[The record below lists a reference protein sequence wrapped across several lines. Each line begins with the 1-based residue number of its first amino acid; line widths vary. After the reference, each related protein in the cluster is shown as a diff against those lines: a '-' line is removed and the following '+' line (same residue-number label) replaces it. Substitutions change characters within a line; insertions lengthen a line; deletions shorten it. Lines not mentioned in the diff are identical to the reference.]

1 MSAPVRTR
9 FCPSPTG
16 LVHVGL
22 IRTALFNWAHAR
34 HTGGTFVFRIE
45 DTDASRDSEDSY
57 RHLLD
62 SLRWL
67 GLDWDEGPE
76 VGGPHGPYRQS
87 ERHEIYADVAAK
99 LLAAG
104 HAYESF
110 STNEEV
116 DARRRAAGQDTKLG
130 YDNHDRFLTDE
141 QKAAFRAEGRQPVL
155 RLKMPDEDL
164 TWTDLV
170 RGEVRFAA
178 GAVPDF
184 VLVRG
189 NGVPL
194 YPFVNPVDDALMG
207 ITDVLRGEDLLPSTP
222 RQLAL
227 YAALTD
233 IGVAQGTPRFGHLP
247 LVTGEGTK
255 KLSKRDPT
263 SNLDVYRE
271 RGFLPEGLVNYLA
284 LLGWSIAEDR
294 DIFSPAEMV
303 EAFDVTRVSA
313 NPARFD
319 LKKAEAI
326 NATHLRALPVGDFT
340 ARVVPYL
347 AAAGLVSDPPTG
359 RAAARPRGDR
369 PARPGADDRAVRR
382 GRPARVP
389 VRRRRRDRGGRG
401 RQAPAAG
408 GRRDPRRGD
417 GGPAG
422 AAGVVDAGDRGGA
435 QGRPRR
441 GAGPQAPAG
450 VRPGAGGRQ
459 RPHGLPA
466 ALRVDGTAGPRA
478 HARAPGRSPCADRAT
493 AGRMT
498 YPGAGFPADEGPYT
512 GPPPMLPPRPAA
524 LAATDLA
531 ATAWPQQPGPLV
543 PATASRLVPATG
555 VVPAAAPP
563 RRPRRCA
570 GPRRPAPRRTSSRS
584 RTCSAMRSRDW
595 AWWRPLLGLLLVAVV
610 YVVAATVVVVL
621 TLLTGVGTDFAQLDL
636 VDPLTLLV
644 TNLSLIV
651 AIPVVWLAWVTAHGM
666 RPGWSSSVLARLR
679 WRLVL
684 PYSLLALGTLG
695 AGIGLSVLAGVPVRG
710 RAGDR
715 AGRLV
720 RLAAAGRRPDHA
732 AAVGRGGVPLPRVP
746 EPGHRRRGCATRRPA
761 R

>member
-1 MSAPVRTR
+1 MLPAAPVRTR

-45 DTDASRDSEDSY
+45 DTDAARDSEESY

-76 VGGPHGPYRQS
+76 VGGPRGPYRQS
-87 ERHEIYADVAAK
+87 ERHDIYREVAAK

-116 DARRRAAGQDTKLG
+116 DARRRAAGQDPKLG
-130 YDNHDRFLTDE
+130 YDNHDRFLNDA
-141 QKAAFRAEGRQPVL
+141 QKTAFRDEGRQPVL
-155 RLKMPDEDL
+155 RLRMPDSDL
-164 TWTDLV
+164 RWTDLV

-233 IGVAQGTPRFGHLP
+233 IGVAAGTPRFGHLP

-271 RGFLPEGLVNYLA
+271 RGFLPEGLVNYLS

-294 DIFSPAEMV
+294 DVFSTAELV
-303 EAFDVTRVSA
+303 ESFDITRVSA

-326 NATHLRALPVGDFT
+326 NATHLRALPVEEFV

-347 AAAGLVSDPPTG
+347 VGAGLVAEPPTPEQDGVLRAIAPLAQERMIVLSEAVGLLGFLFVDEVEIDPAAAAKQLAGPDAAEVLDAATAALESLGNWSTAAIEEALKAALVEGLGRKPRQAFGPVRVAVSGRTVSPPLYESIELLGRERTLARLASARARTEDPP
-359 RAAARPRGDR
+359 
-369 PARPGADDRAVRR
+369 
-382 GRPARVP
+382 
-389 VRRRRRDRGGRG
+389 
-401 RQAPAAG
+401 APAAG
-408 GRRDPRRGD
+408 
-417 GGPAG
+417 
-422 AAGVVDAGDRGGA
+422 
-435 QGRPRR
+435 
-441 GAGPQAPAG
+441 
-450 VRPGAGGRQ
+450 
-459 RPHGLPA
+459 
-466 ALRVDGTAGPRA
+466 
-478 HARAPGRSPCADRAT
+478 
-493 AGRMT
+493 
-498 YPGAGFPADEGPYT
+498 
-512 GPPPMLPPRPAA
+512 
-524 LAATDLA
+524 
-531 ATAWPQQPGPLV
+531 
-543 PATASRLVPATG
+543 
-555 VVPAAAPP
+555 
-563 RRPRRCA
+563 
-570 GPRRPAPRRTSSRS
+570 
-584 RTCSAMRSRDW
+584 
-595 AWWRPLLGLLLVAVV
+595 
-610 YVVAATVVVVL
+610 
-621 TLLTGVGTDFAQLDL
+621 
-636 VDPLTLLV
+636 
-644 TNLSLIV
+644 
-651 AIPVVWLAWVTAHGM
+651 
-666 RPGWSSSVLARLR
+666 
-679 WRLVL
+679 
-684 PYSLLALGTLG
+684 
-695 AGIGLSVLAGVPVRG
+695 
-710 RAGDR
+710 
-715 AGRLV
+715 
-720 RLAAAGRRPDHA
+720 
-732 AAVGRGGVPLPRVP
+732 
-746 EPGHRRRGCATRRPA
+746 
-761 R
+761 

>member
-1 MSAPVRTR
+1 MTAPAGAVRTR

-45 DTDASRDSEDSY
+45 DTDASRDSEESY

-76 VGGPHGPYRQS
+76 VGGPNGPYRQS

-116 DARRRAAGQDTKLG
+116 DARRRAAGQDPKLG

-233 IGVAQGTPRFGHLP
+233 IGVASGTPRFGHLP

-284 LLGWSIAEDR
+284 LLGWAIAEDR
-294 DIFSPAEMV
+294 DIFSMAELV

-326 NATHLRALPVGDFT
+326 NATHLRALPVEEFT
-340 ARVVPYL
+340 TRVVPYL
-347 AAAGLVSDPPTG
+347 AAAGLIGDQPTAEQQRVLEAIAPLAQERMIVLSDAVG
-359 RAAARPRGDR
+359 LLGFLFVEDVDIEEAAAAKHLRP
-369 PARPGADDRAVRR
+369 DDAAVL
-382 GRPARVP
+382 
-389 VRRRRRDRGGRG
+389 D
-401 RQAPAAG
+401 AA
-408 GRRDPRRGD
+408 
-417 GGPAG
+417 A
-422 AAGVVDAGDRGGA
+422 
-435 QGRPRR
+435 
-441 GAGPQAPAG
+441 
-450 VRPGAGGRQ
+450 
-459 RPHGLPA
+459 A
-466 ALRVDGTAGPRA
+466 ALRELPEWST
-478 HARAPGRSPCADRAT
+478 
-493 AGRMT
+493 
-498 YPGAGFPADEGPYT
+498 PAIEEA
-512 GPPPMLPPRPAA
+512 LKAA
-524 LAATDLA
+524 LVEGLGLKPRQAF
-531 ATAWPQQPGPLV
+531 GPV
-543 PATASRLVPATG
+543 RVAVSGRTVS
-555 VVPAAAPP
+555 PP
-563 RRPRRCA
+563 LYE
-570 GPRRPAPRRTSSRS
+570 S
-584 RTCSAMRSRDW
+584 ME
-595 AWWRPLLGLLLVAVV
+595 LLGR
-610 YVVAATVVVVL
+610 
-621 TLLTGVGTDFAQLDL
+621 D
-636 VDPLTLLV
+636 
-644 TNLSLIV
+644 
-651 AIPVVWLAWVTAHGM
+651 
-666 RPGWSSSVLARLR
+666 R
-679 WRLVL
+679 
-684 PYSLLALGTLG
+684 TLG
-695 AGIGLSVLAGVPVRG
+695 
-710 RAGDR
+710 
-715 AGRLV
+715 
-720 RLAAAGRRPDHA
+720 RLAAARAMTERASAG
-732 AAVGRGGVPLPRVP
+732 
-746 EPGHRRRGCATRRPA
+746 
-761 R
+761 